1 MTLYVRK
8 VRRDE
13 DEVALFEVHVFLEV
27 LTVVDT
33 RLSAQDEARSLRLPV
48 MIRELEI
55 VDSRGYAKIKIVVA
69 NNELN
74 GNGSV

>member
-1 MTLYVRK
+1 M
-8 VRRDE
+8 
-13 DEVALFEVHVFLEV
+13 
-27 LTVVDT
+27 
-33 RLSAQDEARSLRLPV
+33 
-48 MIRELEI
+48 MRELEI

>member
-1 MTLYVRK
+1 MTTRAATFTGDSGL
-8 VRRDE
+8 DS
-13 DEVALFEVHVFLEV
+13 
-27 LTVVDT
+27 VVDT
-33 RLSAQDEARSLRLPV
+33 RLSAQDEARNLRLPV